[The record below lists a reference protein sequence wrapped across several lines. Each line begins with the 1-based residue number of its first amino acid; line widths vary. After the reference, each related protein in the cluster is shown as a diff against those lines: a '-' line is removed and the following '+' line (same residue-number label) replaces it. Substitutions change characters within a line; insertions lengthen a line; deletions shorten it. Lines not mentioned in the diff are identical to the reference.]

1 MTVSGGTLKV
11 NPPVLQS
18 AATSFGQAA
27 EGLGSLRAAAS
38 LAEAAAAVPSLQI
51 AVASLAARC
60 DVASETTALTDDATQ
75 FSGNLQT
82 AARWYERRDQ
92 AAAEAIKKDRD
103 PRIADQDSASG
114 GNGVLTA
121 S

>member
-18 AATSFGQAA
+18 AATSFGQAT
-27 EGLGSLRAAAS
+27 EGLGSLQAAAS
-38 LAEAAAAVPSLQI
+38 LAEA
-51 AVASLAARC
+51 
-60 DVASETTALTDDATQ
+60 DDARQ

-92 AAAEAIKKDRD
+92 AAAEAIKKIEI
-103 PRIADQDSASG
+103 PE
-114 GNGVLTA
+114 
-121 S
+121 